1 MSQDTFL
8 SGPYVSAS
16 DTDWQLA
23 LAAAPAP
30 EDSLITM
37 HIARL
42 EQRIQALEERLEII
56 EQGSGPSSNAAVE
69 QTLEPQRGPSQSSS
83 TPQLCIES
91 TSSDS
96 PSFWKLKLICRYPD
110 CGNTFTS
117 EYGEGHKPYKDAED
131 AGWEKCGS
139 KGRKSWKN
147 PMCSA
152 CARLRY

>member
-16 DTDWQLA
+16 APDRQLA
-23 LAAAPAP
+23 LAAAPVP

-37 HIARL
+37 RIARL

-56 EQGSGPSSNAAVE
+56 EQGRGPSSDAAVE

-83 TPQLCIES
+83 TPQLCIET

-96 PSFWKLKLICRYPD
+96 PSFWKVQLICRYPD
-110 CGNTFTS
+110 CRNTFTS
-117 EYGEGHKPYKDAED
+117 EYGEGDKPFKDAED
-131 AGWEKCGS
+131 AGWEKCRW

-152 CARLRY
+152 CARLPY

>member
-56 EQGSGPSSNAAVE
+56 EQGRGPSSDAAVE

-83 TPQLCIES
+83 TPQLYFEIN
-91 TSSDS
+91 SSDR
-96 PSFWKLKLICRYPD
+96 PSFWKSKLICRYPE
-110 CGNTFTS
+110 CRNTFTS
-117 EYGEGHKPYKDAED
+117 QFLEGHEPYKKADE
-131 AGWEKCGS
+131 AGWK
-139 KGRKSWKN
+139 KGNWKGKKSWKN
-147 PMCSA
+147 PACSD
-152 CARLRY
+152 CARLHY